1 MKYLIFF
8 CLTFF
13 TINTFAS
20 EPTVTVARYNK
31 GLFGYKYLIETH
43 TENSD
48 QLFCREPGWNSCKF
62 SSISSEN
69 SEHLQAVNNLIA
81 AVDNEIDQG
90 ALSGSMSNGG
100 LYATWTTDSSGKTII
115 SVSL

>member
-1 MKYLIFF
+1 MKNLILF
-8 CLTFF
+8 CFTLF

-62 SSISSEN
+62 SSTSSEN
-69 SEHLQAVNNLIA
+69 SGSLQAINNTIGIIDA
-81 AVDNEIDQG
+81 QIDQG
-90 ALSGSMSNGG
+90 ALSGSLSNGG
-100 LYATWTTDSSGKTII
+100 IYATWTTDSNGKTQI
-115 SVSL
+115 SIML